1 MMIER
6 SNIQQD
12 WHGPVN
18 VERDGSGYV
27 IRNLLVR
34 WNETT
39 EERET
44 EEGTETEYVYDAHRI
59 DVDLPPEVQPGLEAV
74 ELYLE
79 AAQAAILQLAK
90 DLKAQE
96 VGFA

>member
-1 MMIER
+1 MKER
-6 SNIQQD
+6 SNTQLP
-12 WHGPVN
+12 WHGICPI
-18 VERDGSGYV
+18 EKDGTRWV
-27 IRNLLVR
+27 IRGLLVR

-44 EEGTETEYVYDAHRI
+44 VTGTETEYIYTSHRI
-59 DVDLPPEVQPGLEAV
+59 DVDLPPEISPGLEAV

-79 AAQAAILQLAK
+79 AAQTAILQLAQ
-90 DLKAQE
+90 DLAEQE